1 LCCQGLIARRE
12 LGVLYSVP
20 HQRIPADYSG
30 PRMKMGW
37 IDRRQDW
44 RRGYR
49 PRVKHPEH
57 RVYPYLLRGIAVTRP
72 NPVWSTNITYLRL
85 ARSFVYRVAIIDR
98 SSRRVLPWRIS
109 NSRDPSFC
117 VDCLDEALGVYGK
130 PEIKWGSL
138 CLASSASMSHG
149 YHIFP
154 SRPHQRMKNAPTKG
168 NHARF

>member
-1 LCCQGLIARRE
+1 
-12 LGVLYSVP
+12 
-20 HQRIPADYSG
+20 
-30 PRMKMGW
+30 MKMGW

-109 NSRDPSFC
+109 NSMDPSFC
-117 VDCLDEALGVYGK
+117 VDCLEDALSVHGKARNKVGLPLFGVIRTHVARIPHFPVATTPADEK
-130 PEIKWGSL
+130 
-138 CLASSASMSHG
+138 CTH
-149 YHIFP
+149 
-154 SRPHQRMKNAPTKG
+154 
-168 NHARF
+168 